1 MSNDPSSAPV
11 EAATTVLDASS
22 ILGRNRPILLAALK
36 QGGIRTATVTYAGS
50 GDSGSVEEVV
60 VEPATGTGFDT
71 LAPITVFANQSDYR
85 DRAWHASV
93 VEQQVSIDQA
103 LRDFAEE
110 AVELLHGGWENND
123 GASGSVVFD
132 GENGTVR
139 VEHTA
144 YFTDSDYEETEL

>member
-1 MSNDPSSAPV
+1 MSNDPSATV
-11 EAATTVLDASS
+11 EPATTVLDASS

-36 QGGIRTATVTYAGS
+36 QGGVSTATVTYAGS
-50 GDSGSVEEVV
+50 GDSGSVEEVA
-60 VEPATGTGFDT
+60 VESATGTRFDT
-71 LAPITVFANQSDYR
+71 LALITVFANQSDYR
-85 DRAWHASV
+85 DRAWHAFV
-93 VEQQVSIDQA
+93 VEQQVSVDQA

-132 GENGTVR
+132 CENGTVR